1 MFNIK
6 PRLLEI
12 TAANVGERKDKRRA
26 VSGLLVHA
34 VLLRVKGGGAFGVAG
49 QAFYRSFTE
58 ASRGSPAEL
67 TAACRSVFQGR

>member
-12 TAANVGERKDKRRA
+12 TAANVGEKKDKRRA

-34 VLLRVKGGGAFGVAG
+34 VLLRVKGGGGRLGLQTRLFIEVLPRRAG
-49 QAFYRSFTE
+49 DLLLS
-58 ASRGSPAEL
+58 
-67 TAACRSVFQGR
+67 